1 MSLSFMKRKRG
12 RKGIFDRGFASAKG
26 DVFYVPFFLRKKKGT
41 KEKLPKGELGAGS
54 AVESEAFDDA
64 PQAPFPPCGIPFN
77 TPVWHRMLW
86 IQKGFVSN
94 DV

>member
-1 MSLSFMKRKRG
+1 LIKLG
-12 RKGIFDRGFASAKG
+12 NRGFFSAKG
-26 DVFYVPFFLRKKKGT
+26 DSFYVPFFVAKERNQRKA
-41 KEKLPKGELGAGS
+41 PKGELGAGS
-54 AVESEAFDDA
+54 AVESEAFDDT